1 MSAGQPTPYNKKM
14 PKIAFSF
21 AALHFTESEIAEKM
35 GISQATLTNWKKKH
49 PEFLASIE
57 AGKKAVDDTA
67 ERSLY
72 SLVTGFE
79 REVERLTKDGVIV
92 TVTEYYPPQVRACEF
107 WLMNRRRKDWTNRQ
121 EIVNTNLNVEVPVSD
136 EAKAKIKENMQA
148 MFPGLKI
155 A

>member
-1 MSAGQPTPYNKKM
+1 M
-14 PKIAFSF
+14 PQIVYSF
-21 AALHFTESEIAEKM
+21 AALHFTEEEIAEKM
-35 GISQATLTNWKKKH
+35 GISKATMTNWKKKY

-79 REVERLTKDGVIV
+79 REVQRLTKDGELI

-121 EIVNTNLNVEVPVSD
+121 EIVNTNLNVDVQPTE
-136 EAKAKIKENMQA
+136 EQKAKVKANMQA